1 MIEEGTVGLIA
12 ATYSVDGNRLE
23 MRTAAD
29 QIAVQFTR
37 G

>member
-1 MIEEGTVGLIA
+1 MAALESA